1 MPDALRHAARLART
15 PFRSLGWP
23 SVAVAPHAA
32 APPAAAPLADAAVA
46 AARVA
51 IARVAIARV
60 AAALF
65 VAALTV
71 LGAAPGRASA
81 QDLILNGTTMT
92 LGGLHRFDTVR
103 LTNNARLVV
112 RPYNGVDKVNTG
124 NLVIVA
130 NRIEIDATSTV
141 DARGAGYR
149 SVLCLNGE
157 GPTPTAGGRGGC
169 AVRDSGGGGA
179 HFGIGGRGTIDAP
192 TSFPAG
198 FEEDC
203 GAALNGAGT
212 ACASYTNCRNG
223 DGLPTVAGLPYYHS
237 IWEVEF
243 GAAGGDKG
251 CRDGDGFVT
260 PPGATGGSGGGRV
273 VLAAIN
279 DARTGVADIRGTVTA
294 NGRRGC
300 GIQNDSAGGG
310 AGGTVLIV
318 GDDVRIGATA
328 RITAA
333 GGRGGDTFAGAPSSP
348 DSADC
353 PPGSQSSGV
362 CDDCGGGG
370 GGGIIT
376 VMSRSRTLDPN
387 AIFDVSGAPGGVCP
401 ICTGE
406 AGGGAGE
413 LQLNQLYVGEEC
425 DGYDNDFDGL
435 IDEGFAD
442 ATCGLGVCAVS
453 GPSCVSGRPAMCMPT
468 TTAPS
473 CFAPA
478 ADARPRVA
486 VILDTSAS
494 MLQDL
499 RGFPTFG
506 DGSADKPGIDTDG
519 DGQPNDSRLFLARE
533 ALANVMSAYPE
544 IDFALARYHQE
555 QAENLSCQTAAWIE
569 CAGIFASYDDPR
581 DNTGPLVCNVPIG
594 PAPARPTIAVRRIST
609 GDECIN
615 YAGNCGPPRRG
626 ADILA
631 GFGMP
636 TRDIVRWLDGRE
648 TRFSTVTTPGNVCDH
663 ANGGDCEVRG
673 SGGTPLAGS
682 LQAVEDYVVPIR
694 STDAAAACR
703 SYSII
708 LVTDGVESCGGDPV
722 AQARRLHD
730 TFGLQVY
737 VVAVSVLPSEE
748 AALNQ
753 LARAGSGGTRDAT
766 FVRRPEELVPALT
779 SIIAGSIRVER
790 CNGVD
795 DDCDGLVDE
804 GFPGLGDACDDGRI
818 GICRGTGTVRC
829 TADTLGVECRITTPG
844 MPPGVEVC
852 NGLDDDCNGR
862 VDEGLVCTGSCTPTG
877 PEICNG
883 VDDDCNGAVDE
894 ADPALGT
901 PCGTDEGECSPGV
914 NVCIRG
920 MIQCAGAIGPRDE
933 VCNGLDDDCD
943 GMTDDLAVCPAMTA
957 CIEGACRR
965 ACDPLMEFNCPFGFE
980 CLPRPPSGDTFC
992 IPTPCA
998 ACRPDE
1004 VCRGDRC
1011 VDPCEG
1017 VTCVDGER
1025 CVRGSCQ
1032 TCASLGCAEGELC
1045 IDLRCRPDA
1054 CAGLTCGAGEGCF
1067 RGTCRRACDDRECPP
1082 GSRCGATSGAC
1093 ETDPCA
1099 ATTCDAGRVCVDG
1112 ACVPD
1117 MCAAIDCPAGTTCY
1131 PGRGCVGDPCVG
1143 VRCPVDRVCE
1153 VVERGEAQCR
1163 YRDPS
1168 AIPRGATFVRAEG
1181 GGGFCA
1187 VSAAGPGGGGRDA
1200 AAGLAAAGAIAVAA
1214 GALRRRRRRAGR
1226 RAGRSGGV
1234 SEPSRGSRGGA
1245 R

>member
-1 MPDALRHAARLART
+1 M
-15 PFRSLGWP
+15 
-23 SVAVAPHAA
+23 VAVLRVVVCPHRASTHAVSGSSTRCLAMGVLALVTAVALPLATPHAA
-32 APPAAAPLADAAVA
+32 A
-46 AARVA
+46 
-51 IARVAIARV
+51 
-60 AAALF
+60 
-65 VAALTV
+65 
-71 LGAAPGRASA
+71 A
-81 QDLILNGTTMT
+81 QDLILDGTTMT

-103 LTNNARLVV
+103 LTNDARLFV
-112 RPYNGVDKVNTG
+112 RPYDGVDKMNTG

-149 SVLCLNGE
+149 SVLCLDGE

-179 HFGIGGRGTIDAP
+179 HFGAGGRGTVDAP
-192 TSFPAG
+192 RSFPAG

-203 GAALNGAGT
+203 GAALNAART

-223 DGLPTVAGLPYYHS
+223 DGVPTVAGLPYYHS

-260 PPGATGGSGGGRV
+260 PPGPTGGAGGGRI
-273 VLAAIN
+273 VLAAVN
-279 DARTGVADIRGTVTA
+279 ATRTGIVDIRGTVTA

-318 GDDVRIGATA
+318 ADDVRIGATA

-333 GGRGGDTFAGAPSSP
+333 GGRGGDTFAGAASSP

-353 PPGSQSSGV
+353 PPGSQSSGL

-376 VMSRSRTLDPN
+376 ILSRTRTLDPN
-387 AIFDVSGAPGGVCP
+387 ATFDVSGGPGGVCP

-413 LQLNQLYVGEEC
+413 LQLNQLFVGEEC

-435 IDEGFAD
+435 VDEDFAD

-453 GPSCVSGRPAMCMPT
+453 GPSCVGGRPAACTPT

-473 CFAPA
+473 CFASA
-478 ADARPRVA
+478 TDARPRVA

-506 DGSADKPGIDTDG
+506 DGSVDKPGIDTDG

-533 ALANVMSAYPE
+533 ALANVISAYPE

-581 DNTGPLVCNVPIG
+581 DNSGPLVCNVPVGPG
-594 PAPARPTIAVRRIST
+594 PAPPTIAVRRIST

-626 ADILA
+626 ADILS
-631 GFGMP
+631 GFGTP
-636 TRDIVRWLDGRE
+636 TRDLVRWLDGRE

-663 ANGGDCEVRG
+663 LGGGDCEVRG

-682 LQAVEDYVVPIR
+682 LQAIEDYVVPIR
-694 STDAAAACR
+694 STDPAAACR
-703 SYSII
+703 TYSII

-730 TFGLQVY
+730 VLGLQVY

-753 LARAGSGGTRDAT
+753 LARAGSGNTRDAT
-766 FVRRPEELVPALT
+766 FVRRPDELVPALT

-804 GFPGLGDACDDGRI
+804 GFPGLGEACDDGGF
-818 GICRGTGTVRC
+818 GICRGTGAIGC
-829 TADTLGVECRITTPG
+829 TADTLGVECRIITPG
-844 MPPGVEVC
+844 VPPGVEVC
-852 NGLDDDCNGR
+852 NGLDDDCDGR
-862 VDEGLVCTGSCTPTG
+862 IDEGLSCTGSCTPIG
-877 PEICNG
+877 PEVCNG
-883 VDDDCNGAVDE
+883 VDDDCDGAIDE

-920 MIQCAGAIGPRDE
+920 TIQCAGAVGPRDE

-943 GMTDDLAVCPAMTA
+943 GEADDLAVCPGITV
-957 CIEGACRR
+957 CIEGSCRR
-965 ACDPLMEFNCPFGFE
+965 PCDPMMEFSCPIGFE
-980 CLPRPPSGDTFC
+980 CVARPPSSDTFC
-992 IPTPCA
+992 IPTACA
-998 ACRPDE
+998 ACTTE
-1004 VCRGDRC
+1004 QICRDDGC

-1017 VTCVDGER
+1017 VSCGEGER

-1032 TCASLGCAEGELC
+1032 SCATLGCPGGELC
-1045 IDLRCRPDA
+1045 IDRSCVPDA
-1054 CAGLTCGAGEGCF
+1054 CAAVTCGAGEGCF
-1067 RGTCRRACDDRECPP
+1067 RGTCRRACDDRECPT
-1082 GSRCGATSGAC
+1082 GSRCGASSGAC
-1093 ETDPCA
+1093 EPDPCA
-1099 ATTCDAGRVCVDG
+1099 TTTCDRGRVCMDG
-1112 ACVPD
+1112 SCVPD
-1117 MCAAIDCPAGTTCY
+1117 TCAVVDCPAGTTCY
-1131 PGRGCVGDPCVG
+1131 PGRGCMGDPCVG
-1143 VRCPVDRVCE
+1143 VRCPADRVCE
-1153 VVERGEAQCR
+1153 VVARGEPQCR

-1168 AIPRGATFVRAEG
+1168 LIPRPGTFVRAEG
-1181 GGGFCA
+1181 GGGLCTVTA
-1187 VSAAGPGGGGRDA
+1187 VGSGGPSCHGRAVGVLAMAWILAVAGAWRRGTPSTRRRTRPGATGCSGAGGR
-1200 AAGLAAAGAIAVAA
+1200 
-1214 GALRRRRRRAGR
+1214 R
-1226 RAGRSGGV
+1226 
-1234 SEPSRGSRGGA
+1234 
-1245 R
+1245 